1 MKHRKTPYHDKGK
14 VIVRMDCC
22 KLKAVPPIPSILQI
36 LTDLIKGQKEIEQKK
51 LDDYNTAQRK
61 SQNENNT
68 SQKTLGAVILTSA
81 QVLTNTHGNA
91 CS

>member
-1 MKHRKTPYHDKGK
+1 MKHRKAPYHDKGK

-61 SQNENNT
+61 SARM
-68 SQKTLGAVILTSA
+68 KTTLHKKRLERLS
-81 QVLTNTHGNA
+81 
-91 CS
+91 